1 MLVLAL
7 TAALIALPLGV
18 WQLFALVR
26 RGRLVTNGQIFSWVG
41 VLIAVSYL
49 SFTHDFAHSRARDL
63 GLLLLV
69 GLVSAA
75 IGFLVNFSLPS
86 ARVLTLDGIAYP
98 LAATY
103 VLFYV
108 VVVSAACTWV
118 WPPPT
123 GRSAA

>member
-1 MLVLAL
+1 M
-7 TAALIALPLGV
+7 
-18 WQLFALVR
+18 
-26 RGRLVTNGQIFSWVG
+26 G

-98 LAATY
+98 LAAT
-103 VLFYV
+103 
-108 VVVSAACTWV
+108 
-118 WPPPT
+118 
-123 GRSAA
+123 

>member
-1 MLVLAL
+1 VRPNPSFERKHNGCPHCR
-7 TAALIALPLGV
+7 LISVVHSRFRALPG
-18 WQLFALVR
+18 
-26 RGRLVTNGQIFSWVG
+26 
-41 VLIAVSYL
+41 
-49 SFTHDFAHSRARDL
+49 ARDL